1 MGDKTFWIVF
11 LDMRKKYINREALEK
26 SYKSLEPFSEKY
38 KADFKRFLVSLNV
51 LSQNN
56 LIKDKKILDLG
67 SGIGITAL
75 AFKYLGGDS
84 VGLDKFIFPE
94 EENYY
99 KISNSEDLSE
109 IWKRNELK
117 IIKADITETL
127 PFNDES
133 FDVITCDAAIEHL
146 NSAPCGLF
154 FEARRVLKQ
163 GGMFLVT
170 TPNLTNLLRRI
181 RFVFGISPYWDIL
194 EFWSA
199 GQNFK
204 GHRREFTAEELKKM
218 LTWSGFEIMKI
229 KTANVFF
236 NSSRLF
242 SFKKTPAQICS
253 LFSFPFFEM
262 REMIYVLAKK

>member
-1 MGDKTFWIVF
+1 MCKD
-11 LDMRKKYINREALEK
+11 LDVKEALQK
-26 SYKSLEPFSEKY
+26 SYKILEPFSEKY
-38 KADFKRFLVSLNV
+38 KSDFKRFFVSLNV
-51 LSQNN
+51 LSQNH

-67 SGIGITAL
+67 SGIGIMAL

-109 IWKRNELK
+109 IWKKNELK
-117 IIKADITETL
+117 ILKADITETL

-133 FDVITCDAAIEHL
+133 FDVITCDATIEHL
-146 NSAPCGLF
+146 DNAPRDLF
-154 FEARRVLKQ
+154 LEARRVLKQ
-163 GGMFLVT
+163 DGMFLVT

-181 RFVFGISPYWDIL
+181 RFVFGVSPHWDIL
-194 EFWSA
+194 EFWNA

-218 LTWSGFEIMKI
+218 LIWSGFRII
-229 KTANVFF
+229 NAKTANIFF

-242 SFKKTPAQICS
+242 SFKKAPAQICS
-253 LFSFPFFEM
+253 LFSFPFFGM

>member
-1 MGDKTFWIVF
+1 MCKD
-11 LDMRKKYINREALEK
+11 LDVKEALQK
-26 SYKSLEPFSEKY
+26 SYKILEPFSEKY
-38 KADFKRFLVSLNV
+38 KADFNRFFVSLNI
-51 LSQNN
+51 LSKNN

-67 SGIGITAL
+67 SGIGIMAS
-75 AFKYLGGDS
+75 AFKHLGGDS

-109 IWKRNELK
+109 IRKKNELK
-117 IIKADITETL
+117 IIKADITKTL

-133 FDVITCDAAIEHL
+133 FDVITCDAVIEHL
-146 NSAPCGLF
+146 NNAPRDLF
-154 FEARRVLKQ
+154 LEARRVLKQ
-163 GGMFLVT
+163 DGMFLVT

-181 RFVFGISPYWDIL
+181 RFVFGVSPHWDIL
-194 EFWSA
+194 EFWNA

-218 LTWSGFEIMKI
+218 LIWSGFRII
-229 KTANVFF
+229 NVKTANVFF
-236 NSSRLF
+236 NPSRLF
-242 SFKKTPAQICS
+242 SFKKAPAQICS
-253 LFSFPFFEM
+253 LFSFLFFGM